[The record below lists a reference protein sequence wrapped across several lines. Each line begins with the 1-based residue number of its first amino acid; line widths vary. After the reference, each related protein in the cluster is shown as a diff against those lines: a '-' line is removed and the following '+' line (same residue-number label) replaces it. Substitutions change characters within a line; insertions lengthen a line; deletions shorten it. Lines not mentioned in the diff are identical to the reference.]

1 MGGKEKLPE
10 VSKKVGPPQTPR
22 SPDDS
27 TSGSESGVPRSRSKD
42 DADKS
47 ESKIKKRSSRSAS
60 VTSGDK
66 VRTDLVGLLKKPPP
80 IESSPIPPST
90 EPSNALLQEL
100 WKTSKSNSE
109 SIAKMADV
117 MKCLTEQQI
126 VEEPEELQV
135 YLWETSRKVSSD
147 FAPNDW
153 KRLTIKSMVRKYTE
167 HPSAVMFSTPQAEP
181 ASRNY
186 SRTERICRI
195 VISLDHPIYCQ
206 TQNIF

>member
-1 MGGKEKLPE
+1 MGGKGKFPE

-22 SPDDS
+22 SPNGP
-27 TSGSESGVPRSRSKD
+27 TSGSESDVPRSRSKD

-66 VRTDLVGLLKKPPP
+66 VGTDLVGLLKKPPP
-80 IESSPIPPST
+80 VESSPIPPST

-126 VEEPEELQV
+126 VQSPRENWSVNLVRSQLEKNQRNSKFISGRRAGRCLPIVLQMIGKDSLSS
-135 YLWETSRKVSSD
+135 LW
-147 FAPNDW
+147 
-153 KRLTIKSMVRKYTE
+153 
-167 HPSAVMFSTPQAEP
+167 
-181 ASRNY
+181 
-186 SRTERICRI
+186 
-195 VISLDHPIYCQ
+195 
-206 TQNIF
+206 